1 MLCPIMV
8 QSRAKGTAMQKVTIE
23 LTRRELVDLTAAYGQ
38 YIKKHTR
45 LKRGER
51 PSEMA
56 ARLGSMRELESRML
70 AEYAALGPLPGL
82 KT

>member
-1 MLCPIMV
+1 MA
-8 QSRAKGTAMQKVTIE
+8 QQKVTLE
-23 LTRRELVDLTAAYGQ
+23 LTRRELVDLTAAFGQ
-38 YIKKHTR
+38 YIKKQTR

-56 ARLGSMRELESRML
+56 VRLGSLQELETRML

-82 KT
+82 RP